1 MENIFEKKL
10 VNNNYEEMDNSKIRF
25 CNKIKANKKNIFLIG
40 LSLISLLLFY
50 LIIILFFKKS
60 DENGTSLEKASSSSL
75 NDPYFKKYSEFFPF
89 SLRVNKEGQIRSN
102 KLDLLGEKCN
112 ICSLSIKRE
121 NIVFSKSFLNKI
133 KDLSKN

>member
-1 MENIFEKKL
+1 MENLFEKKL
-10 VNNNYEEMDNSKIRF
+10 VNNDDEEMDSFKIRF
-25 CNKIKANKKNIFLIG
+25 CNKIKANKKIFLIG
-40 LSLISLLLFY
+40 LSLISLLLFC
-50 LIIILFFKKS
+50 LIIILLFKKS
-60 DENGTSLEKASSSSL
+60 DENGTSLEKLSSSTL

-102 KLDLLGEKCN
+102 KLYLIGGKYN
-112 ICSLSIKRE
+112 ICSLSVKRE